1 MASNPSQPA
10 SPAAAQA
17 ARPAAQ
23 LRALMQRPGLLQ
35 APGCYD
41 AFSARLI
48 EQAGFP
54 IAYMTGFGSSASVL
68 GLPDTGLISF
78 AEMAGH
84 ARNIAAALRIPL
96 IADADTGYGNAINTY
111 RTVRAY
117 AQAGVAAVQ
126 IEDQVA
132 PKKCGHTQGKQIVP
146 LGEMVGKIRAAADA
160 RAEQDIVL
168 VTRTDARAVAGFDEA
183 LERCLAFRDAG
194 ADVIFF
200 EAPESEAEMETIAK
214 RIRAPLL
221 INLVEGGKT
230 PFLPRSRLEALGFKI
245 AIYPA
250 TLLITVAKAMQ
261 RQLQRLKQE
270 DACAPNADQISFDE
284 LKNLV
289 GFPDYYAM
297 EERYRG

>member
-1 MASNPSQPA
+1 MNTNP
-10 SPAAAQA
+10 SPAAHLRRILA
-17 ARPAAQ
+17 A
-23 LRALMQRPGLLQ
+23 PGLVQ

-48 EQAGFP
+48 ERAGFP
-54 IAYMTGFGSSASVL
+54 VAYMTGFGSSASVL
-68 GLPDTGLISF
+68 GMPDTGLISF

-84 ARNIAAALRIPL
+84 ARNIAASVQIPL

-132 PKKCGHTQGKQIVP
+132 PKKCGHTRGKLINP
-146 LGEMVGKIRAAADA
+146 LSEMTGKIRAAADA

-168 VTRTDARAVAGFDEA
+168 VVRTDARAVAGFDAA
-183 LERCLAFRDAG
+183 LERCLAFREAG

-221 INLVEGGKT
+221 VNLVEGGKT
-230 PFLPRSRLEALGFKI
+230 PFLARSRLEALGFKI

-250 TLLITVAKAMQ
+250 TLLLTVAKAMQ
-261 RQLQRLKQE
+261 VQLQRLARE
-270 DACAPNADQISFDE
+270 DGFGPNADQVSFEE
-284 LKNLV
+284 LKDLV
-289 GFPDYYAM
+289 GFPDYYRQ
-297 EERYRG
+297 EERYQG

>member
-1 MASNPSQPA
+1 MASSVTPVARLRQMLSQP
-10 SPAAAQA
+10 
-17 ARPAAQ
+17 
-23 LRALMQRPGLLQ
+23 GLIQ

-48 EQAGFP
+48 EQAGFRA
-54 IAYMTGFGSSASVL
+54 AYMTGFGTSASVL
-68 GLPDTGLISF
+68 GQPDTGLISF

-84 ARNIAAALRIPL
+84 ARNIAATLRIPL
-96 IADADTGYGNAINTY
+96 IADADTGYGNALNTY

-132 PKKCGHTQGKQIVP
+132 PKKCGHTKGKAIIP
-146 LGEMVGKIRAAADA
+146 LGEMVGKVRAAADA

-168 VTRTDARAVAGFDEA
+168 VIRTDARAVAGFDEA
-183 LERCLAFRDAG
+183 LERCLAFREAG
-194 ADVIFF
+194 ADVLFF
-200 EAPESEAEMETIAK
+200 EAPESERELETVAQ

-221 INLVEGGKT
+221 VNLVEGGKT
-230 PFLPRSRLEALGFKI
+230 PLLPRSRLEALGYKI

-250 TLLITVAKAMQ
+250 TLLVTVAKAMQ
-261 RQLQRLKQE
+261 RQLRRLADE
-270 DACAPNADQISFDE
+270 DAYGPNADQITFEE
-284 LKNLV
+284 LKTLV

-297 EERYRG
+297 EQKYRE

>member
-1 MASNPSQPA
+1 MSPSLPSGHDSPVARLRTLMAG
-10 SPAAAQA
+10 
-17 ARPAAQ
+17 
-23 LRALMQRPGLLQ
+23 PGLLQ

-54 IAYMTGFGSSASVL
+54 LAYMTGFGSSASVL
-68 GLPDTGLISF
+68 GMPDTGLISF
-78 AEMAGH
+78 AEMAAH
-84 ARNIAAALRIPL
+84 ARNIAAALKIPL

-132 PKKCGHTQGKQIVP
+132 PKKCGHTKGKAIIP
-146 LGEMVGKIRAAADA
+146 AGEMVGKIRAAADA

-168 VTRTDARAVAGFDEA
+168 VVRTDARAVSGFDEA
-183 LERCLAFRDAG
+183 LERCLAYRDAG

-200 EAPESEAEMETIAK
+200 EAPETAAEMETIG
-214 RIRAPLL
+214 RRVRAPLL
-221 INLVEGGKT
+221 VNMVEGGKT

-250 TLLITVAKAMQ
+250 TLLLTVAKAMQ
-261 RQLQRLKQE
+261 RQLGRLAQD
-270 DACAPNADQISFDE
+270 DAFAPNADQVTFDA
-284 LKNLV
+284 LKALV
-289 GFPDYYAM
+289 GFPEYYAM

>member
-1 MASNPSQPA
+1 MTAHVSS
-10 SPAAAQA
+10 A
-17 ARPAAQ
+17 AR
-23 LRALMQRPGLLQ
+23 LRELLRKPGLLQ
-35 APGCYD
+35 APGCFD

-54 IAYMTGFGSSASVL
+54 VAYMTGFGSAASVL
-68 GLPDTGLISF
+68 GMPDTGLISF

-84 ARNIAAALRIPL
+84 ARNIAAALKIPL
-96 IADADTGYGNAINTY
+96 IADADTGYGNAVNTY
-111 RTVRAY
+111 RTVHAY
-117 AQAGVAAVQ
+117 AQGGVAAVQ

-132 PKKCGHTQGKQIVP
+132 PKKCGHTRGKQIIP
-146 LGEMVGKIRAAADA
+146 LGEMVGKIRAGADA

-168 VTRTDARAVAGFDEA
+168 VIRTDARAVAGFDEA
-183 LERCLAFRDAG
+183 LERCLAYQEAG

-214 RIRAPLL
+214 RVRAPLL
-221 INLVEGGKT
+221 VNLVEGGKT

-250 TLLITVAKAMQ
+250 TLLTTVAKAMQ
-261 RQLQRLKQE
+261 RQLQRLARD
-270 DACAPNADQISFDE
+270 DAFGPNADQITFEE
-284 LKNLV
+284 LKTLV
-289 GFPDYYAM
+289 GFPDYYAL

>member
-1 MASNPSQPA
+1 MTAHPTSV
-10 SPAAAQA
+10 
-17 ARPAAQ
+17 AR
-23 LRALMQRPGLLQ
+23 LRELLRKPGLVQ
-35 APGCYD
+35 APGCFD

-54 IAYMTGFGSSASVL
+54 VAYMTGFGSSASVL
-68 GLPDTGLISF
+68 GMPDTGLISF

-84 ARNIAAALRIPL
+84 ARNIAAALKIPL
-96 IADADTGYGNAINTY
+96 IADADTGYGNAVNTY

-117 AQAGVAAVQ
+117 AQSGVAAVQ

-132 PKKCGHTQGKQIVP
+132 PKKCGHTRGKQIVP
-146 LGEMVGKIRAAADA
+146 LGEMVGKIRAGADA

-168 VTRTDARAVAGFDEA
+168 VIRTDARAVAGFDEA
-183 LERCLAFRDAG
+183 LERCLAYQEAG

-214 RIRAPLL
+214 RVRAPLL
-221 INLVEGGKT
+221 VNLVEGGKT

-250 TLLITVAKAMQ
+250 TLLTTAAKAMQ
-261 RQLQRLKQE
+261 RQLGHLARE
-270 DACAPNADQISFDE
+270 DAFGPNDDQITFEE

-289 GFPDYYAM
+289 GFPDYYAL